1 MNRLHLMRDIRFWA
15 VLSSLLLSGVAV
27 MLGQFPNDDGFIYLR
42 SAEIF
47 LDHGVVAAF
56 QHYPWATVSVLIGL
70 LQHLPGIDLFA
81 AAQLLNA
88 LWFALVT
95 AAFITLVRHFDRS
108 PRVVMLAA
116 LTVLAY
122 PHLNEF
128 RFYIIRDIAFLGLS
142 LWAAL
147 CFLRYYAGGGRRQA
161 AGFCGLLVAA
171 ALFRAEALL
180 FLALAPL
187 TLLLHPALSGRQ
199 RLRRLLTVW
208 GLAALAPVLVA
219 LAFTLAGVDLW
230 HQLQTAASVY
240 LPFLQDTLTGLAE
253 GQEAL
258 TDALFS
264 DHAANYASEYTGL
277 ILVTGLLA
285 MLVAKLIESLG
296 LSSAILAYGLYRRQ
310 ISLDPAVLRPW
321 SGWLATALLIL
332 ILFTLVARFM
342 TTRYTLLAAMLL
354 MVLVPLIIDRL
365 WTAARHS
372 GRLRGF
378 GWLFGLLL
386 AYNAVDAHIS
396 YGEPKTWLPDALEW
410 LGEETAAETP
420 LLTNERYI
428 AWRSGRIEA
437 YDEVQRDMPPEALLA
452 APEGALLVVER
463 ERVLYEALRE
473 AAEQG
478 QVEELVRFED
488 RRGPRI
494 IIYRRR

>member
-1 MNRLHLMRDIRFWA
+1 MNGRRLMHDVRFWA
-15 VLSSLLLSGVAV
+15 VLTSLLLSGVAV

-42 SAEIF
+42 TAEIF
-47 LDHGVVAAF
+47 LEQGTLAAF
-56 QHYPWATVSVLIGL
+56 QHYPWATISILIGL

-95 AAFITLVRHFDRS
+95 AVFISLVRHFDDS

-147 CFLRYYAGGGRRQA
+147 CFLRYYVDGTLRQA

-180 FLALAPL
+180 FLALVPL
-187 TLLLHPALSGRQ
+187 TLLVHPVLSGRL
-199 RLRRLLTVW
+199 RLRRLLTIW
-208 GLAALAPVLVA
+208 GLAALAPAMAVLI
-219 LAFTLAGVDLW
+219 FTLAGVDLW
-230 HQLQTAASVY
+230 QQLQTAASVY
-240 LPFLQDTLTGLAE
+240 LPFLQDTLAGITGRQA
-253 GQEAL
+253 AL

-264 DHAANYASEYTGL
+264 EHAANYASEYTTL
-277 ILVTGLLA
+277 VLVTGLLA

-296 LSSAILAYGLYRRQ
+296 PGSAILAYGLYKRQ
-310 ISLDPAVLRPW
+310 LSLDPLLLRPW
-321 SGWLATALLIL
+321 WGWLGTALLIL
-332 ILFTLVARFM
+332 VLFTLVARFM
-342 TTRYTLLAAMLL
+342 TTRYALLAAMLL
-354 MVLVPLIIDRL
+354 MVLVPLIVDRL

-372 GRLRGF
+372 GRMRGF

-386 AYNAVDAHIS
+386 TYNAVDAHIS

-410 LGEETAAETP
+410 LDANWDARTP

-428 AWRSGRIEA
+428 AWRSGRIDA
-437 YDEVQRDMPPEALLA
+437 YDEVQRDMPAEALLT
-452 APEGALLVVER
+452 APEGTILVVER
-463 ERVLYEALRE
+463 QPALYEALQ
-473 AAEQG
+473 AASGQG
-478 QVEELVRFED
+478 QLEELARFTD

-494 IIYRRR
+494 IIWRRR